1 MIPSMPNFGKGV
13 FLVIDISLKQ
23 AFEVFIFDRETFCSE
38 TTVTNYKNTIRYF
51 CNFMEQLREQ
61 PADKIMCSTLI
72 KQDLVAYSHWLR
84 GKTLNEGHPF
94 KKESGGKLSRR
105 TVRNYCMDLKTF
117 MHYLHQEDYIEDI
130 HSGFKLIRA
139 ESKVPVPLS
148 ATEVDQLDEC
158 FNVKTATGNRN
169 LCIVH
174 LMLDAGL
181 RSHEVRE
188 LEINRIFFDNRQIL
202 INGKGSKQRVVPMGA
217 KLRKYLWM
225 YFNLHRTYSEHG
237 LFLTGSDGQPLTESA
252 IKSMF
257 SRVRKKAGI
266 DRLTPHLLRH
276 TFASC
281 FIVGGGSVEMLRI
294 LLGHSSIETTQR
306 YMHVAT
312 LYDYQENV
320 YELDPIFFKS
330 YSRIRR

>member
-1 MIPSMPNFGKGV
+1 M
-13 FLVIDISLKQ
+13 IDITLKQ

-38 TTVTNYKNTIRYF
+38 TTVANYKNTIRYF
-51 CNFMEQLREQ
+51 CNFMEQHREL
-61 PADKIMCSTLI
+61 PVKEIMCSTLI
-72 KQDLVAYSHWLR
+72 KQDLVSYSHWLR
-84 GKTLNEGHPF
+84 GKTLNDGHPF
-94 KKESGGKLSRR
+94 KESGGKLSRR
-105 TVRNYCMDLKTF
+105 TIRNYCMDLKTF
-117 MHYLHQEDYIEDI
+117 LTYLHQEEFVEDI
-130 HSGFKLIRA
+130 YTGFKLIRA

-148 ATEVDQLDEC
+148 ATEVDKIDEC
-158 FNVKTATGNRN
+158 FNHKTATGIRN

-188 LEINRIFFDNRQIL
+188 LEMSRIFFDNRQLL
-202 INGKGSKQRVVPMGA
+202 INGKGSKQRVVPMGT
-217 KLRKYLWM
+217 KLRKYLWT
-225 YFNLHRTYSEHG
+225 YVNLYRTYSEQG
-237 LFLTGSDGQPLTESA
+237 FLLASLEGKPLTDGA
-252 IKSMF
+252 IKSIF
-257 SRVRKKAGI
+257 SRLRKKVGI

-306 YMHVAT
+306 YMHIAT

-320 YELDPIFFKS
+320 YELDPIFFKT
-330 YSRIRR
+330 YTRIRR